1 MENWRSNW
9 LLMHSK
15 WLQYKTG
22 VGGHTRV
29 WECRVLHQAV
39 AWVRWNAVCGCFI
52 ELPRCWRLCLCRR
65 WRGGCCGRWWWLLC
79 SIYLA
84 SRGTTFLLLWALLLL
99 VVSLSFQMHKSICW
113 RSFVVALLASCSS
126 GLNVLGNVH
135 TGQLEINASL
145 GSSAT
150 GVLLLFFPIYTSHL
164 LAFCCC
170 CSSCKLLYFLSLR
183 WVTKRGIRYFIRTGV
198 SKHNALV
205 RKAVLVC
212 LELSGENAFYS
223 VAQGS
228 EQLKASEKDS
238 LLWLAAWHGGYDH
251 CKPFPYISIGCHI

>member
-22 VGGHTRV
+22 VGGHNRV

-52 ELPRCWRLCLCRR
+52 ELPRCWRLCLWRR

-170 CSSCKLLYFLSLR
+170 CSSCKLLYFLGLR
-183 WVTKRGIRYFIRTGV
+183 WVTKRGIRYFIRIGV
-198 SKHNALV
+198 SKHNAL
-205 RKAVLVC
+205 
-212 LELSGENAFYS
+212 
-223 VAQGS
+223 
-228 EQLKASEKDS
+228 
-238 LLWLAAWHGGYDH
+238 
-251 CKPFPYISIGCHI
+251 

>member
-1 MENWRSNW
+1 M
-9 LLMHSK
+9 

-52 ELPRCWRLCLCRR
+52 ELPRCYSMWCQSGSQERQDCAQPRQRLCPCGR
-65 WRGGCCGRWWWLLC
+65 WRGACCGRWWWLLC

-99 VVSLSFQMHKSICW
+99 LVLLSFQMHKSICW

-135 TGQLEINASL
+135 TGQLEIHASL

-150 GVLLLFFPIYTSHL
+150 GLLLLFFQFSRHICWHSAVVALPAS
-164 LAFCCC
+164 CCY
-170 CSSCKLLYFLSLR
+170 SSCKLLLLLR
-183 WVTKRGIRYFIRTGV
+183 F
-198 SKHNALV
+198 
-205 RKAVLVC
+205 
-212 LELSGENAFYS
+212 EM
-223 VAQGS
+223 
-228 EQLKASEKDS
+228 
-238 LLWLAAWHGGYDH
+238 GYQERH
-251 CKPFPYISIGCHI
+251 